1 MPFHNMHEGS
11 QKKDAR
17 AHKFISEGS
26 EIYPRAPGMLNVSAC
41 NVRYTPQGDM
51 RQKPR
56 MIQIRVFWLQ
66 KIIIYA
72 YIA

>member
-11 QKKDAR
+11 QKYAG

-41 NVRYTPQGDM
+41 NVRYTALGHILQWSQM
-51 RQKPR
+51 
-56 MIQIRVFWLQ
+56 MQIRVFGLQ